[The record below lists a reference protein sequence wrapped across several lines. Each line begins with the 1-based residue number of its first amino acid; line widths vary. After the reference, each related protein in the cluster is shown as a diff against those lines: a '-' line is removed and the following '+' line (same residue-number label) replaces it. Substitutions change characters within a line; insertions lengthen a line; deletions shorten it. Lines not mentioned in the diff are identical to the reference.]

1 MPPLLLHTVS
11 RRRAPCRR
19 HRCHGELP
27 LLPPGTGQP
36 PWRPGV
42 QTHYTVAP
50 ALRLHGTRWL
60 SGVPAGLTPA
70 SRDAAASAHAL
81 TCNADADVLLV
92 LSNDGHSTV
101 VVVAAAPPLFPLEQS
116 DHGLRLHP
124 LMHGAESV
132 AGAGWAPHGR
142 LPRPER
148 ARAVLEGSG
157 GEVPRVLGQRARLPP
172 PNPSAMALAAS
183 TSRSRARARL
193 PEKDDRVL
201 ARSGPYESNPTAKR
215 VLGVDGI

>member
-1 MPPLLLHTVS
+1 MAS
-11 RRRAPCRR
+11 RCAS
-19 HRCHGELP
+19 
-27 LLPPGTGQP
+27 
-36 PWRPGV
+36 
-42 QTHYTVAP
+42 TVAP

-124 LMHGAESV
+124 LMRGAESM
-132 AGAGWAPHGR
+132 R
-142 LPRPER
+142 LLC
-148 ARAVLEGSG
+148 AQWS
-157 GEVPRVLGQRARLPP
+157 VPTRR
-172 PNPSAMALAAS
+172 
-183 TSRSRARARL
+183 RSEETHAH
-193 PEKDDRVL
+193 
-201 ARSGPYESNPTAKR
+201 PTAEPF
-215 VLGVDGI
+215 DGLQDSRTART

>member
-1 MPPLLLHTVS
+1 
-11 RRRAPCRR
+11 
-19 HRCHGELP
+19 
-27 LLPPGTGQP
+27 
-36 PWRPGV
+36 
-42 QTHYTVAP
+42 
-50 ALRLHGTRWL
+50 
-60 SGVPAGLTPA
+60 VPAGLTPA

-132 AGAGWAPHGR
+132 AGAGWAPHGG

-157 GEVPRVLGQRARLPP
+157 GDVPRVLG
-172 PNPSAMALAAS
+172 
-183 TSRSRARARL
+183 
-193 PEKDDRVL
+193 
-201 ARSGPYESNPTAKR
+201 
-215 VLGVDGI
+215 